1 MFIVHTVSELRQLL
15 QLAHRQKK
23 TIGLVPTMG
32 ALHAGHLSLVQ
43 ACKTQCTL
51 TVVSIFV
58 NPTQFNNPED
68 LRNYP
73 RTLKNDSA
81 LLQANGVE
89 ILFAPG
95 EHEIYPEPDTRLFD
109 FGALEQVMEGKFRPG
124 HFNGVA
130 QAVSRLF
137 TIVQPGYAF
146 FGEKDFQQLAIIRAL
161 AMQMDEKPV
170 IVGCPIVREN
180 DGLAMSSRNTLLSE
194 RQREHAPLIAATLM
208 QAKEKACTLPVEE
221 MKKWVAATINADSEL
236 EVEYIEI
243 ADEKN
248 LQPVKQ
254 WPHDTPARLFAAVY
268 AHPVR
273 LIDNIRLS

>member
-43 ACKTQCTL
+43 ACKTQCAL
-51 TVVSIFV
+51 TVTSIFV

-73 RTLKNDSA
+73 RTLKDDSI
-81 LLQANGVE
+81 LLQTHGVD

-95 EHEIYPEPDTRLFD
+95 EKEIYPEPDTRSFD
-109 FGALEQVMEGKFRPG
+109 FGALERVMEGKFRPG

-130 QAVSRLF
+130 QVVSRLF
-137 TIVQPGYAF
+137 TIVQPDYAF

-161 AMQMDEKPV
+161 VTQLDEQPV
-170 IVGCPIVREN
+170 IVGCPVVREN
-180 DGLAMSSRNTLLSE
+180 DGLAMSSRNRLLSE
-194 RQREHAPLIAATLM
+194 TQRKQAPLIAATLM
-208 QAKEKACTLPVEE
+208 QAKEKVPALPVEE
-221 MKKWVAATINADSEL
+221 MKKWVAATINAHSEL

-248 LQPVKQ
+248 LQPIKQ
-254 WPHDTPARLFAAVY
+254 WDNAIHARLFAAVY
-268 AHPVR
+268 ARPVR

>member
-43 ACKTQCTL
+43 ACKTQCAL

-58 NPTQFNNPED
+58 NPTQFTNSED
-68 LRNYP
+68 LQNYP
-73 RTLKNDSA
+73 RTLKDDSA

-95 EHEIYPEPDTRLFD
+95 ENEMYPEPDTRLFD
-109 FGALEQVMEGKFRPG
+109 FGALERVMEGKFRPG

-130 QAVSRLF
+130 QVVSRLF
-137 TIVQPGYAF
+137 TIVQPGYTF

-161 AMQMDEKPV
+161 AKQLNEKPV

-180 DGLAMSSRNTLLSE
+180 DGLAMSSRNALLSVK
-194 RQREHAPLIAATLM
+194 QRKHAPLIAATLM
-208 QAKEKACTLPVEE
+208 QAKEKARTLPVEE
-221 MKKWVAATINADSEL
+221 MKKWVAETINADSEL

-248 LQPVKQ
+248 LQPIKQ
-254 WPHDTPARLFAAVY
+254 WSNDTHARLFAAVY
-268 AHPVR
+268 ARPVR
-273 LIDNIRLS
+273 LIDNIQLS

>member
-43 ACKTQCTL
+43 ACKTQCAL

-68 LRNYP
+68 LQNYP
-73 RTLKNDSA
+73 RTLKDDSA
-81 LLQANGVE
+81 LLQASGVE

-95 EHEIYPEPDTRLFD
+95 EHEIYPEPDMRSFD
-109 FGALEQVMEGKFRPG
+109 FGALESVMEGKFRPG

-130 QAVSRLF
+130 QVVSRLF
-137 TIVQPGYAF
+137 AIVQPGYAF

-161 AMQMDEKPV
+161 VTQLDAKPV
-170 IVGCPIVREN
+170 IIGCPTVREN
-180 DGLAMSSRNTLLSE
+180 DGLAMSSRNALLSE
-194 RQREHAPLIAATLM
+194 KQRQHAPLIAATLM
-208 QAKEKACTLPVEE
+208 QAKEKAPALPVEE
-221 MKKWVAATINADSEL
+221 IKKWVTDTINADSEL

-254 WPHDTPARLFAAVY
+254 WSNDTHARLFAAVY
-268 AHPVR
+268 ARPVR
-273 LIDNIRLS
+273 LIDNIQLS